1 MGCKFVNKNYE
12 LAMKVANEINP
23 AVLNDYK
30 IIDTTGAGDCFTAAF
45 FVRYIELTSSYL
57 LTFFL
62 EIFLLEDIEI

>member
-45 FVRYIELTSSYL
+45 LFVILSLQVLIYWL
-57 LTFFL
+57 FF
-62 EIFLLEDIEI
+62 